1 MRGPAGWASRAAW
14 YRRSRAR
21 DQSALRL
28 RIRELAHA
36 RPGFGYLRIWV
47 MRRREGW
54 AFGVLGVRITFTPIG
69 TKPASLRYEEGYNSV
84 AVFTTRLGLNDIILL
99 E

>member
-1 MRGPAGWASRAAW
+1 
-14 YRRSRAR
+14 
-21 DQSALRL
+21 
-28 RIRELAHA
+28 
-36 RPGFGYLRIWV
+36 
-47 MRRREGW
+47 
-54 AFGVLGVRITFTPIG
+54 VLGVRITFTPIG